1 MSNPPM
7 VSRRRIEGL
16 KQLAA
21 DCGLSAEDARAFGK
35 LTKTSTWEEL
45 LKSHGLEYEPKPEIS
60 HNNVAT
66 ASQEINHQIDFFQW
80 VDFWAIYRAHSGKCG
95 PVCAA
100 VEPMATNS
108 KPHSPPGK
116 NHNSNRSKVN
126 GTHEQDFQK

>member
-80 VDFWAIYRAHSGKCG
+80 VDFGQFIALTLASVGLFALLLSLWPRTLNLIPR
-95 PVCAA
+95 PVKITIQIGA
-100 VEPMATNS
+100 
-108 KPHSPPGK
+108 K
-116 NHNSNRSKVN
+116 
-126 GTHEQDFQK
+126 